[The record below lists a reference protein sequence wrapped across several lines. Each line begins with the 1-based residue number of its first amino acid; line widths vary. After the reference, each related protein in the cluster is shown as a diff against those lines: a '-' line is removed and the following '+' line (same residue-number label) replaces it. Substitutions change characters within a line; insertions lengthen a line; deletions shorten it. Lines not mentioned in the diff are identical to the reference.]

1 MGNLIL
7 TALQLSTSVARLA
20 AFAFSVLVIGT
31 IEGTAPLLLVIGY
44 LPFLAFFDILIQSS
58 SRAAHLHGAVAS
70 GRIDRLHSGYALGAL
85 FFIVLAFIGGFWFPE
100 ARQLLVLGAWPLG
113 AIGFVWERRIAKRLR
128 QWLLSTIELSL
139 LALTVALQQLAGLPW
154 PLLLLCIV
162 SFPVARLVVLALPS
176 GPRGSEPAPTAPL
189 PDDPQPA
196 AAAGATASRRRGIGG
211 YVSASLA
218 QQLIAAAAAS
228 LPAIYAQVSGDW
240 DKLSLHVAVFRSLH
254 SLAAIVSL
262 TINAMSSRIFYRQVG
277 TGFET
282 LEGRFLD
289 AARPILAVV
298 MLVIAAAGCV
308 ALVGPANPTVFA
320 LTILPA
326 MAIINAESSLLY
338 NRGLPIGTMHC
349 QILILLLSCAF
360 MTLLVGPPWGVAV
373 ALAIFTGYGA
383 FIIPGVLRLHRQA
396 LNRI

>member
-7 TALQLSTSVARLA
+7 TALQLLTSVARLA

-31 IEGTAPLLLVIGY
+31 MQGTAPLLLVIGY

-58 SRAAHLHGAVAS
+58 SRATHLHGAAAS
-70 GRIDRLHSGYALGAL
+70 GRFDGLHSGYALGAL
-85 FFIVLAFIGGFWFPE
+85 LLIVLAFIGGFWFPE
-100 ARQLLVLGAWPLG
+100 ARQLLVLGTWPLG
-113 AIGFVWERRIAKRLR
+113 AIGFVWERRIAQRLR
-128 QWLLSTIELSL
+128 QWLLATIELGL
-139 LALTVALQQLAGLPW
+139 LTMTIALQQLVGLPW

-162 SFPVARLVVLALPS
+162 SFPVARLVVLALPIGSS
-176 GPRGSEPAPTAPL
+176 GKEPAHAASL
-189 PDDPQPA
+189 AGELQPSN
-196 AAAGATASRRRGIGG
+196 AGASSGTRQGIGG
-211 YVSASLA
+211 YVGASLA

-254 SLAAIVSL
+254 SMAAIFSL
-262 TINAMSSRIFYRQVG
+262 TINAMSSRIFYHQVG

-282 LEGRFLD
+282 LEGRILD
-289 AARPILAVV
+289 AARPILTLV
-298 MLVIAAAGCV
+298 MLVIAAAGCI
-308 ALVGPANPTVFA
+308 AIARPAEVTMFA

-326 MAIINAESSLLY
+326 MAIVNAESSLLY
-338 NRGLPIGTMHC
+338 NRGLPAGTMHC
-349 QILILLLSCAF
+349 QILILLLSSAF

-373 ALAIFTGYGA
+373 ALVIFAGYGA
-383 FIIPGVLRLHRQA
+383 FTIPGVLRSHRQA

>member
-20 AFAFSVLVIGT
+20 AFAFSVLAIGT
-31 IEGTAPLLLVIGY
+31 IPGTEPLLLVIGY

-58 SRAAHLHGAVAS
+58 SRAAHLHGAVAP
-70 GRIDRLHSGYALGAL
+70 GRIDRLHSAYALGAL
-85 FFIVLAFIGGFWFPE
+85 LLIVLAFIGGFWFPE

-113 AIGFVWERRIAKRLR
+113 AIGFVWERRIAQRLR
-128 QWLLSTIELSL
+128 QWLLTTIELSL

-176 GPRGSEPAPTAPL
+176 GPLGSEPAPAVPL
-189 PDDPQPA
+189 PDDPQSGA
-196 AAAGATASRRRGIGG
+196 ARATAGTRRGIGG
-211 YVSASLA
+211 YVGASLA

-277 TGFET
+277 AGFET
-282 LEGRFLD
+282 LEGRVLD
-289 AARPILAVV
+289 AVRPILALV

-308 ALVGPANPTVFA
+308 ALVGPADPTVFA
-320 LTILPA
+320 LMILPA
-326 MAIINAESSLLY
+326 MAIVNAESSLLY

-349 QILILLLSCAF
+349 QILILLLSSAF

-383 FIIPGVLRLHRQA
+383 FTIPGVLRLHLQA